1 MQSGWRNRRSRSKS
15 WETGTES
22 GNRAEKGDIASENI
36 LTVVRLTHI
45 GIYNGSNPEFIAK
58 AWKIILQTRAG
69 NQNSYQ
75 FFWQSIAFDKDQ
87 NVDYEFPNKSTFF
100 DYLKVASGER

>member
-1 MQSGWRNRRSRSKS
+1 M
-15 WETGTES
+15 
-22 GNRAEKGDIASENI
+22 ENYPADK
-36 LTVVRLTHI
+36 R
-45 GIYNGSNPEFIAK
+45 GK
-58 AWKIILQTRAG
+58 
-69 NQNSYQ
+69 QNSYQ